1 MKFCDTCVTEVE
13 NSEHLIFTCN
23 NVKNIWYTLGISL
36 KIDIKWKHIVVS
48 FFHENNIKVK
58 TLNNLISFTAM
69 KIYKYKMLCRLEK
82 TVETSVNIHMNLKK
96 KLLFWINVLKFSKS
110 NMYTDTIKSFY
121 DLL

>member
-1 MKFCDTCVTEVE
+1 MLNNLLCNNLYLSKWKQDVTKFCDTCENEVE

-36 KIDIKWKHIVVS
+36 KIDIKWKHIVVG

-69 KIYKYKMLCRLEK
+69 KIYKELVASCHLPYPKVLQKIREK
-82 TVETSVNIHMNLKK
+82 H
-96 KLLFWINVLKFSKS
+96 LFLN
-110 NMYTDTIKSFY
+110 
-121 DLL
+121 